1 MRERTNT
8 EELADLAYDMVPRG
22 YLEAELERVSG
33 LMLIALA
40 TAGPILLGGI
50 LGILL

>member
-1 MRERTNT
+1 MDRTRT
-8 EELADLAYDMVPRG
+8 EDLADLAYDLVPAS